1 MANAKPNVPI
11 SNAQFPK
18 KIYIITTYVCCV
30 IKFNQAITNILKIL
44 RKRMQKLYINFENF
58 I

>member
-18 KIYIITTYVCCV
+18 KYTSLLHMSVV
-30 IKFNQAITNILKIL
+30 SLNSIKQSLIF
-44 RKRMQKLYINFENF
+44 
-58 I
+58 